1 MESAELSDDELRA
14 ERRRAAYLLEIADNA
29 GEADASAL
37 WSSVVRSID
46 NETRARASASAG

>member
-1 MESAELSDDELRA
+1 MEAAELSDDELRA

-37 WSSVVRSID
+37 WASVVRSID